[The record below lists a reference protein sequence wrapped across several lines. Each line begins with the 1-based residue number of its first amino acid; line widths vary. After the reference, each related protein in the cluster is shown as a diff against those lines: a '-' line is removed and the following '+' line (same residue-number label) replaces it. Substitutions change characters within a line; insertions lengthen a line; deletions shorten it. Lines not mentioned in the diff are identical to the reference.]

1 MNNIIL
7 KTKRLNLEIIDESH
21 YENLYKLLSNEKVHQ
36 YFPKALNKVEPKEFY
51 EKIQNR
57 YRDDGYCYWA
67 VIQKDDNKF
76 LGICGVLKH
85 KIDGQVEAEIAYRLF
100 DSFWGKGYGTEAAKG
115 CVEYAK
121 EKLMKKSVI
130 SLIRS
135 VNVPSIRVAEKNG
148 FRFEKETTFVSYSK
162 DVEGL

>member
-7 KTKRLNLEIIDESH
+7 KTKRLKLEIIDESH

-36 YFPKALNKVEPKEFY
+36 YFPKALNKIEPKEFY

-57 YRDDGYCYWA
+57 YRDDGYSYWA
-67 VIQKDDNKF
+67 VIRKDDNKF
-76 LGICGVLKH
+76 LGICGVLKQE
-85 KIDGQVEAEIAYRLF
+85 IDGQVEAEIAYRLF

-121 EKLMKKSVI
+121 
-130 SLIRS
+130 
-135 VNVPSIRVAEKNG
+135 
-148 FRFEKETTFVSYSK
+148 
-162 DVEGL
+162 